1 MSIAL
6 TCLTLRNFHEVSRA
20 AGPYDT
26 YKKQGHIRQAKSSS
40 LCSTLSTFRRSPS
53 AKGRTHP
60 RAIIGVA
67 ACDSAKKASR
77 E

>member
-1 MSIAL
+1 MRFRGLQA
-6 TCLTLRNFHEVSRA
+6 VK
-20 AGPYDT
+20 DT